1 MTLQSTDTSLLLFV
15 NNAFANSLFDLLMP
29 FLSAQGYLLVIP
41 FLSYQV
47 VAGAL
52 RKDDWGRR
60 FAAVAVWTIVIAF
73 AALFLA
79 DWTEYLVKNAVARI
93 RPCRSVEGIRLIMAC
108 PNSFSMPS
116 GHAISSFAFA
126 FPLYYLTKNYLP
138 LAARLFPLLLAS
150 AIAFSRVYLGVHYPT
165 DVIVGAIFGV
175 LIALAL
181 SRLYLDVW
189 RIVEKRRREKGS
201 MGS

>member
-1 MTLQSTDTSLLLFV
+1 MTLQSIDTSLLLFV

-41 FLSYQV
+41 FLAYQV
-47 VAGAL
+47 AAAAL
-52 RKDDWGRR
+52 RKDDRGHR
-60 FAAVAVWTIVIAF
+60 FASVAVWTIVIAF

-79 DWTEYLVKNAVARI
+79 DWTEYLVKNAVGRI
-93 RPCRSVEGIRLIMAC
+93 RPCRSVEGLRLIVAC
-108 PNSFSMPS
+108 PQSFSMPS

-126 FPLYYLTKNYLP
+126 FPLFYLSKFYLP
-138 LAARLFPLLLAS
+138 RSARWIPLLLAS

-165 DVIVGAIFGV
+165 DVIAGAIFGV

-181 SRLYLDVW
+181 SRLYLEVG
-189 RIVEKRRREKGS
+189 RIVEKREKGRT
-201 MGS
+201 GP